1 MGIVVENALLVDLE
15 PPRVK
20 PAALRIEGDRIVERG
35 PHVAVEAADE
45 RIDAGGALVLPGLVN
60 GHTHLYSA
68 LAVGMPPPRDPP
80 ANFRQILERIWWV
93 LDQALDGESIEVSAR
108 IGAMLAARCG
118 TTTLIDHH
126 ASPRCIDRSL
136 DAVRRGIEAV
146 GLRGVLCYE
155 TTDRHGPQGREAGL
169 AENERF
175 GAWCREHGGGRFA
188 ALVGAHASFTLE
200 DDTLVQLAELAE
212 RFDLGVHIHV
222 AEDPCDEAETL
233 QRSGRRPGPRTGQA
247 LIRRLAD
254 AGLLRPGSLLAH
266 GTHLHPQA
274 VEQAVECG
282 CTLAHNPRSNMN
294 NAVGYAPLAAMH
306 AHAVLGTD
314 GIGADMIAELQTAW
328 FISRHAHAG
337 LGPADLLAM
346 LARSAGYASQRLG
359 VRLGVLEPGAA
370 ADVVITDHVPF
381 TPLEGG
387 DLAGHLLFGFSSAA
401 VRDVLVAG
409 RFVVR
414 DRKIVTLHAER
425 EHNAARP
432 VAEALWRRMSAIT
445 G

>member
-1 MGIVVENALLVDLE
+1 MGIVIENALLADLD
-15 PPRVK
+15 PPRVEH
-20 PAALRIEGDRIVERG
+20 AALRIEGDRIVERG
-35 PHVAVEAADE
+35 PHVAVLAGDE
-45 RIDAGGALVLPGLVN
+45 RIDARGALVLPGLVN

-126 ASPRCIDRSL
+126 ASPRWIDGSL
-136 DAVRRGIEAV
+136 DAVRRGVEGV

-155 TTDRHGPQGREAGL
+155 TTDRHGPTGREAGL
-169 AENERF
+169 RENERYLT
-175 GAWCREHGGGRFA
+175 WCRAHGDGRFA
-188 ALVGAHASFTLE
+188 GLVGAHASFTLE
-200 DDTLVQLAELAE
+200 DETLVQLAELAE
-212 RFDLGVHIHV
+212 RFDAGVHIHV

-233 QRSGRRPGPRTGQA
+233 ERLGRRPGPLTGEG
-247 LIRRLAD
+247 LIARLAD
-254 AGLLRPGSLLAH
+254 AGVLRPGSLLAH

-274 VEQAVECG
+274 VGQAVACG

-306 AHAVLGTD
+306 AHGILGTD
-314 GIGADMIAELQTAW
+314 GIGADLIAELQAAW
-328 FISRHAHAG
+328 FIARHEHAG
-337 LGPADLLAM
+337 LTPGDLVAM
-346 LARSAGYASQRLG
+346 LARSAAYASQRLG
-359 VRLGVLEPGAA
+359 VRLGVLETGAA

-381 TPLEGG
+381 TPLDGAN
-387 DLAGHLLFGFSSAA
+387 LAGHLIFGFSSAA

-414 DRKIVTLHAER
+414 DRRLTSLDEPRER
-425 EHNAARP
+425 AAARP
-432 VAEALWRRMSAIT
+432 VAEALWRRMAQIA